1 MFAIYVVLTQL
12 RTSIFPVYFQYI
24 SSIFPCIL
32 SLSIS
37 LHSVAL
43 TNGALRLV
51 GGGHSIS
58 EGFLEMYYDMQWG
71 TICSDGWDSLD
82 TAVACS
88 QLGFTDVVSFS
99 ASSNPASVQPV
110 HSSNVQC
117 TGTENSIFTC
127 GQDPI
132 GSNTCNHTKDVKV
145 ACGNAVGEYIYIY
158 IYGY

>member
-1 MFAIYVVLTQL
+1 MCEYLCMYNHALHAC
-12 RTSIFPVYFQYI
+12 VYFLYFI
-24 SSIFPCIL
+24 

-37 LHSVAL
+37 WPSVAL

-71 TICSDGWDSLD
+71 NICSDGWDSLD

-88 QLGFTDVVSFS
+88 QLGFTDDSVVSFS
-99 ASSNPASVQPV
+99 ASSNLASVQPV

-127 GQDPI
+127 VQDSI
-132 GSNTCNHTKDVKV
+132 GSNTCNHTNDVKV
-145 ACGNAVGEYIYIY
+145 ACGSAVGEYIYIY
-158 IYGY
+158 M

>member
-1 MFAIYVVLTQL
+1 
-12 RTSIFPVYFQYI
+12 
-24 SSIFPCIL
+24 
-32 SLSIS
+32 
-37 LHSVAL
+37 
-43 TNGALRLV
+43 
-51 GGGHSIS
+51 
-58 EGFLEMYYDMQWG
+58 MYYDMQWG

-117 TGTENSIFTC
+117 SGTENFIFTC

-158 IYGY
+158 IYIWVLMWEELLLLE